1 MGVYSTTDKGNVT
14 MTQNGAFV
22 QFQWN
27 DGALRVRAYNPRYL
41 IAGIDDRMFWLMC
54 TSERQGAPPGQP
66 FSTEFSRVFSSGVS
80 LATAGADFMALCAAA
95 LLAGGGP

>member
-41 IAGIDDRMFWLMC
+41 IAGIGDRMFWLMC
-54 TSERQGAPPGQP
+54 TSERQGAPPG
-66 FSTEFSRVFSSGVS
+66 RRSGIRSNPVS
-80 LATAGADFMALCAAA
+80 IELAKVV
-95 LLAGGGP
+95 